1 MRNNYLVAITGGIG
15 SGKSTALSVILG
27 EGYPVINLDEITKKL
42 YKTASVKKWL
52 KKNFPHSVSGKIFLR
67 VDKSKISKTVFTDKL
82 AHQKLTDYLAEKI
95 FSRGLK
101 EAKKHNG
108 LVFMEVPLLF
118 EKEYQN
124 YFDKV
129 LVVLRNKEDRINSVI
144 ARSNLTRE
152 QVLERMSFQV
162 DYDGLDLSPYTLIVN
177 DKGEKELKEKVISF
191 INSINFIKRV

>member
-52 KKNFPHSVSGKIFLR
+52 KKNFPHGVSGKIFLR

-95 FSRGLK
+95 FLRGLK

-191 INSINFIKRV
+191 INSINSIKRV